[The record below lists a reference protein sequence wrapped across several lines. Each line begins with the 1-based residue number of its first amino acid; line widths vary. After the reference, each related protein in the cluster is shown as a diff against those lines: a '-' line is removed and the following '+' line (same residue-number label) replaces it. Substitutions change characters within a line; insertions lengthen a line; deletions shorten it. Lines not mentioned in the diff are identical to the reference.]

1 MDGAIHQAAG
11 KYLLAENKSLG
22 CCPDGEAKISGG
34 YNLPTKCKAY
44 CTACCMASDMIP
56 SRYNIHSWPKRRTSH
71 YSC

>member
-34 YNLPTKCKAY
+34 YNLPAKCKAFGY
-44 CTACCMASDMIP
+44 VVWHLNILTH
-56 SRYNIHSWPKRRTSH
+56 SRYNIHSGPQRRISQ
-71 YSC
+71 SC